1 MGKASF
7 KWSARRKWHGM
18 ELVRA
23 TQSYKA
29 YCVHNQ
35 ETRSLYLS
43 GSVLTEASRL

>member
-29 YCVHNQ
+29 YT
-35 ETRSLYLS
+35 TRKLESLYLS
-43 GSVLTEASRL
+43 GSVLTEDGRL